1 VLKGSP
7 ENRRQWRALDDE
19 GYTNLSVATMTRVA
33 LMAAVTAVAA
43 QISVPLFAVPFTLQV
58 LAVILSGL
66 LLGPRYGALSQAI
79 YVLVGAVGVPV
90 FAQFSGG
97 LAVILGPTGGY
108 LVSYPVAAAVA
119 GLAARAAR
127 DASRR
132 RALSY
137 SFLWGCAGLAVIY
150 AFGATWLS
158 VVSDLPLAVAL
169 AQGVLIFV
177 PFDLIKVVLAALV
190 AVAAAPAIAPSRA

>member
-1 VLKGSP
+1 M
-7 ENRRQWRALDDE
+7 
-19 GYTNLSVATMTRVA
+19 SVAAMTRAA

-43 QISVPLFAVPFTLQV
+43 QISVPLFSVPFTLQV
-58 LAVILSGL
+58 LAVILSGH

-90 FAQFSGG
+90 FAHFSGG
-97 LAVILGPTGGY
+97 LAVVLGPTGGY

-119 GLAARAAR
+119 GLAAHAAR
-127 DASRR
+127 DATRR
-132 RALSY
+132 RALWT

-150 AFGATWLS
+150 AIGATWLS
-158 VVSDLPLAVAL
+158 VVTDLPLAVAL

-177 PFDLIKVVLAALV
+177 PFDLIKVALAALV

>member
-1 VLKGSP
+1 MS
-7 ENRRQWRALDDE
+7 RA
-19 GYTNLSVATMTRVA
+19 A

-43 QISVPLFAVPFTLQV
+43 QISVPLFPVPFTLQV
-58 LAVILSGL
+58 FAVILSGL
-66 LLGPRYGALSQAI
+66 LLGSRYGALSQAI

-108 LVSYPVAAAVA
+108 LVSYPVAATVA

-132 RALSY
+132 RALWT

-150 AFGATWLS
+150 AVGAIWLS
-158 VVSDLPLAVAL
+158 VVTELPLAVAL

-177 PFDLIKVVLAALV
+177 PFDLIKVALAALV
-190 AVAAAPAIAPSRA
+190 AVATAPAIAPSRA

>member
-1 VLKGSP
+1 
-7 ENRRQWRALDDE
+7 
-19 GYTNLSVATMTRVA
+19 MTRAA

-43 QISVPLFAVPFTLQV
+43 QISVPLLAVPFTLQV

-79 YVLVGAVGVPV
+79 YVLLGAVGVPV

-97 LAVILGPTGGY
+97 LAVVLGQTGGY
-108 LVSYPVAAAVA
+108 LVSYPIAAAVA

-127 DASRR
+127 DAARR
-132 RALSY
+132 RALWT
-137 SFLWGCAGLAVIY
+137 SFVWGCAGLAVIY
-150 AFGATWLS
+150 AFGAIWLL
-158 VVSDLPLAVAL
+158 VVTDLPLAVAL
-169 AQGVLIFV
+169 TQGVLIFL
-177 PFDLIKVVLAALV
+177 PFDLIKVALAALV

>member
-1 VLKGSP
+1 M
-7 ENRRQWRALDDE
+7 
-19 GYTNLSVATMTRVA
+19 SVAAMTRAA

-43 QISVPLFAVPFTLQV
+43 QISVPLFSVPFTLQV
-58 LAVILSGL
+58 LAVILSGH

-90 FAQFSGG
+90 FAHFSGG
-97 LAVILGPTGGY
+97 LAVVLGPTGGY

-119 GLAARAAR
+119 GLAAHAAR
-127 DASRR
+127 NATRR
-132 RALSY
+132 RALWT

-150 AFGATWLS
+150 AIGATWLS
-158 VVSDLPLAVAL
+158 VVTDLPLAVAL

-177 PFDLIKVVLAALV
+177 PFDLIKVALAALV